1 MGKVH
6 KKNKNNIKIIT
17 YIILMESLLNIIE
30 PLFATNQWK
39 MSKKEN
45 TICYRNKQDEF
56 TIALLPKTS
65 EYEITVPLREVFYK
79 NKFYNLTTA
88 VDYMQMHLNYYS
100 EK

>member
-1 MGKVH
+1 
-6 KKNKNNIKIIT
+6 
-17 YIILMESLLNIIE
+17 MESLLTVIE
-30 PLFATNQWK
+30 PIFAPNKWQ
-39 MSKKEN
+39 MYKKEN

-56 TIALLPKTS
+56 KIALLPKTS

-88 VDYMQMHLNYYS
+88 VDYMKMHLNYYS